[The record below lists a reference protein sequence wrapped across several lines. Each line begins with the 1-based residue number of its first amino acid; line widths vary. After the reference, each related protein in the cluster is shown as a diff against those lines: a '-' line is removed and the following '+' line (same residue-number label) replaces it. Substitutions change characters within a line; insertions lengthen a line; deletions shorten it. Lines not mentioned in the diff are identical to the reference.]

1 MFMLMLM
8 LMKMMMMLRNEETA
22 VGASMCHHAMPGSQI
37 DVVTY
42 PSDKKAI
49 RRVLPTRRALSA

>member
-22 VGASMCHHAMPGSQI
+22 VGASMCHHAMPGSQL
-37 DVVTY
+37 DVGTYQVTRKQY
-42 PSDKKAI
+42 IACFQPEE
-49 RRVLPTRRALSA
+49 L